1 MAQAKYQQIADRLRD
16 QITRGTLAPDDRLP
30 SEPDLVR
37 QYDASRNTV
46 RLALALL
53 TNQGL
58 VVTRQGLGS
67 FVQAPAKPFTALL
80 SRVKLPPG
88 GHHASTALPIVGP
101 DPSKPE
107 TVRFVVETLP
117 ATASVAEK
125 LEIAPDDP
133 VIVRRT
139 RQHIDDVP
147 WLMLNSYF
155 PLDIAGDTALAQAG
169 QIPQGSVKLLAE
181 LGHEQAGFVDEIGA
195 RMPDAIELAFF
206 ELPAGMP
213 VLMVNRTSYSA
224 ERPIRLTRYI
234 YRGDRVRL
242 AHVVGSA
249 PAKYRPAAT

>member
-1 MAQAKYQQIADRLRD
+1 VVQAKYQQIADRLRD
-16 QITRGTLAPDDRLP
+16 QITRGALAPDDRLP

-58 VVTRQGLGS
+58 VVTRQGLGT

-80 SRVKLPPG
+80 SPRVKLPPG
-88 GHHASTALPIVGP
+88 GSHASGALPIVGP

-117 ATASVAEK
+117 ATATVAEK

-213 VLMVNRTSYSA
+213 VLVVNRTSYSA

-242 AHVVGSA
+242 LHVEGAIPDSY
-249 PAKYRPAAT
+249 KNL

>member
-1 MAQAKYQQIADRLRD
+1 VAQAKYQQIADRLRE
-16 QITRGTLAPDDRLP
+16 QITRGALAPDDRLP

-58 VVTRQGLGS
+58 VVTRQGLGT
-67 FVQAPAKPFTALL
+67 FVQAPPKPFTALL

-107 TVRFVVETLP
+107 TIRFVVETLP
-117 ATASVAEK
+117 ASASVAEM

-139 RQHIDDVP
+139 RQHIDGVP

-155 PLDIAGDTALAQAG
+155 PMDIAGETALAAAG
-169 QIPQGSVKLLAE
+169 RIEQGSIKLLAE
-181 LGHEQAGFVDEIGA
+181 LGHQQAGFVDEIGA
-195 RMPDAIELAFF
+195 RMPDAAELTFF
-206 ELPAGMP
+206 ELSTGVP
-213 VLMVNRTSYSA
+213 VIVVNRTSYSA
-224 ERPIRLTRYI
+224 DRPIRLTRYI

-242 AHVVGSA
+242 AHVVGSI
-249 PAKYRPAAT
+249 PAKYRPATT